1 MTVES
6 SDLVNVVVNRPMA
19 QSYVYRL
26 DKPYGCEIIGSRV
39 RVNFANSEQTAIID
53 SLCSKD
59 ECSLDYDRIKK
70 AELLDTKA
78 LIPHDVMEV
87 LRFGAKYYHY
97 PLGQCCWTALPKKLR
112 DGESC
117 TYEEIP
123 GLKLA
128 DDIAQKED
136 VISKLRSST
145 QKEIIDILR
154 AGPARRKELRERG
167 ISAQNENALIKKGL
181 ITTIDLNTPQKPWTE
196 VNKDELLRQTPP
208 EPNYEQ
214 QMAIDAVSASENGGV
229 FLLNGITGSGKT
241 EVYLRI
247 IGNILAK
254 GKAVLVLVP
263 EIALTPQTFDRFY
276 RRFNVPVSSVHSQLS
291 DRERLD
297 AYIDMLSQRSAIL
310 IGTRTALFTP
320 IPNLGLIVLD
330 EEHDSSFKQSDG
342 FRYHARSLAIMRGQ
356 ICKCPVV
363 LGSATPSLES
373 FCNVYRGSFH
383 MLKLQNRAG
392 GASMPDIKL
401 IDLRDEPLSLGIKA
415 GIGQQLEDEIGEET
429 ARGNQVLL
437 FLNRRGY
444 SHHLLCHSCGHVFTC
459 PSCDNPLTVHRITNH
474 LMCHICEHRERIPTL
489 CPKCGKKSLIETGFG
504 TEQTEEFLKLRY
516 PDAGVERIDRD
527 TVSSKAQLE
536 TRLARI
542 RNGQSKILLGTQMI
556 AKGHDFPN
564 VTLVGIIDLDSN
576 LFSDDFRAMEY
587 SAQLLTQVAGRAG
600 RAAKKGRVLIQ
611 THHPDNLLVT
621 KLIDPA
627 VSYEQIAQMLL
638 DTRQS
643 MGLPPYTYQAF
654 LLSNGPD
661 RLKAYNYLSQVLLH
675 SKSAIKKYPN
685 LAVTP
690 VLSDKMEK
698 RQNRYHFHILLT
710 SSDRKQLSDFISTV
724 TENVKNIPVNGDVRF
739 AVEVDPIM
747 MY

>member
-6 SDLVNVVVNRPMA
+6 SDLINVVVNRPMA

-26 DKPYGCEIIGSRV
+26 DKAYGREIIGARV
-39 RVNFANSEQTAIID
+39 KVNFANSEQTAIVE

-59 ECSLDYDRIKK
+59 DCTLNYDKVK
-70 AELLDTKA
+70 EAVLLDDKA
-78 LIPHDVMEV
+78 LIPEDVMQV
-87 LRFGAKYYHY
+87 LRFGANYYHY

-117 TYEEIP
+117 SYEEIP

-128 DDIAQKED
+128 DDIADKED
-136 VISKLRSST
+136 VINKLRSNT
-145 QKEIIDILR
+145 QKEIIEILR
-154 AGPARRKELRERG
+154 QGPARRKELRERG

-181 ITTIDLNTPQKPWTE
+181 VVTVDLNTPQRPWTE
-196 VNKDELLRQTPP
+196 IGDNLLRQTPP
-208 EPNYEQ
+208 EPNFEQ
-214 QMAIDAVSASENGGV
+214 QMAIDAVSSSENGGV

-247 IGNILAK
+247 IGNILKK

-263 EIALTPQTFDRFY
+263 EIALTPQTFERFY

-297 AYIDMLSQRSAIL
+297 AFIDMQSQRSAIL

-356 ICKCPVV
+356 ICRCPVV

-373 FCNVYRGSFH
+373 FCNVYRGAFH

-444 SHHLLCHSCGHVFTC
+444 SHHMLCHSCGHVFTC
-459 PSCDNPLTVHRITNH
+459 PSCDNPLTVHRINNT
-474 LMCHICEHRERIPTL
+474 LMCHVCEHRERIPAV
-489 CPKCGKKSLIETGFG
+489 CPKCGKNSLIETGFG

-516 PDAGVERIDRD
+516 PDAGIERIDRD
-527 TVSSKAQLE
+527 TVSSKTQLE
-536 TRLARI
+536 ARLARI

-621 KLIDPA
+621 QLIDPT

-638 DTRQS
+638 ESRQS

-675 SKSAIKKYPN
+675 SKAAIKNYPN

-710 SSDRKQLSDFISTV
+710 SSDRKQLSDFISKV
-724 TENVKNIPVNGDVRF
+724 SENVKNIPVSGDVRF